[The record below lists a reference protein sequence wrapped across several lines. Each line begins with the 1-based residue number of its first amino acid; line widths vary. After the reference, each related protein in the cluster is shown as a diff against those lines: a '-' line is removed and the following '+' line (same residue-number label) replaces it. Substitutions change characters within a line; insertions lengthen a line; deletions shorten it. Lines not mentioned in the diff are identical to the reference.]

1 MTELKAKNLE
11 FRDKNNELLEII
23 RTGGKQEVHEDKII
37 RVDNYIPEVYERV
50 NKVERIVD
58 DDVQNIGYLTEQE
71 KKLVRD
77 EVKKEYKLKIKEL
90 EDNILAY

>member
-58 DDVQNIGYLTEQE
+58 DDVQNIGYLTEHE